1 MKLLKVHV
9 LRGDTTEEEI
19 ILKLE
24 VQRNTETVTVAREVG
39 QVNVVHIL
47 AVTVNLTFIF
57 KLIFNR
63 VYMKIYR
70 LYVMLS
76 NRPEGMDFYL

>member
-47 AVTVNLTFIF
+47 AVTVISNW
-57 KLIFNR
+57 
-63 VYMKIYR
+63 YM
-70 LYVMLS
+70 
-76 NRPEGMDFYL
+76 

>member
-9 LRGDTTEEEI
+9 LRGHTTEEEI

-24 VQRNTETVTVAREVG
+24 VKRNMETVTVAREVG

-47 AVTVNLTFIF
+47 AVTVVSNLYI
-57 KLIFNR
+57 
-63 VYMKIYR
+63 
-70 LYVMLS
+70 
-76 NRPEGMDFYL
+76 

>member
-19 ILKLE
+19 ILELE
-24 VQRNTETVTVAREVG
+24 VKRNTETVTVAREVR

-47 AVTVNLTFIF
+47 AVTVISNLHIST
-57 KLIFNR
+57 
-63 VYMKIYR
+63 
-70 LYVMLS
+70 S
-76 NRPEGMDFYL
+76 

>member
-9 LRGDTTEEEI
+9 LRGHTTEEEI
-19 ILKLE
+19 ILELE

-47 AVTVNLTFIF
+47 AVTVVSN
-57 KLIFNR
+57 
-63 VYMKIYR
+63 
-70 LYVMLS
+70 LYVTL
-76 NRPEGMDFYL
+76 N

>member
-9 LRGDTTEEEI
+9 LRGHTTEEEI
-19 ILKLE
+19 ILELE

-47 AVTVNLTFIF
+47 AVTVISN
-57 KLIFNR
+57 
-63 VYMKIYR
+63 
-70 LYVMLS
+70 LYVTL
-76 NRPEGMDFYL
+76 N

>member
-1 MKLLKVHV
+1 MDIFLLNSPIMKLLKVHV

-47 AVTVNLTFIF
+47 AVTVTLTYI
-57 KLIFNR
+57 
-63 VYMKIYR
+63 
-70 LYVMLS
+70 
-76 NRPEGMDFYL
+76 

>member
-19 ILKLE
+19 ILELE
-24 VQRNTETVTVAREVG
+24 VKRNTETVTVAREVG

-47 AVTVNLTFIF
+47 AVTVISNLYISTTQSLTVTLCCAF
-57 KLIFNR
+57 
-63 VYMKIYR
+63 
-70 LYVMLS
+70 
-76 NRPEGMDFYL
+76 

>member
-19 ILKLE
+19 ILELE
-24 VQRNTETVTVAREVG
+24 VKRNTETVTVAREVR

-47 AVTVNLTFIF
+47 AVTV
-57 KLIFNR
+57 
-63 VYMKIYR
+63 
-70 LYVMLS
+70 LS
-76 NRPEGMDFYL
+76 NLYI

>member
-9 LRGDTTEEEI
+9 LRGHTTEEEI

-24 VQRNTETVTVAREVG
+24 VKRNMETVTVAREVR

-47 AVTVNLTFIF
+47 AVTVISN
-57 KLIFNR
+57 
-63 VYMKIYR
+63 
-70 LYVMLS
+70 LYVTL
-76 NRPEGMDFYL
+76 N

>member
-19 ILKLE
+19 VLELE
-24 VQRNTETVTVAREVG
+24 VQRNTETLTVAREVR

-47 AVTVNLTFIF
+47 AVTVISN
-57 KLIFNR
+57 
-63 VYMKIYR
+63 
-70 LYVMLS
+70 LYVTL
-76 NRPEGMDFYL
+76 N

>member
-9 LRGDTTEEEI
+9 LRGHTTEEEI
-19 ILKLE
+19 ILELE
-24 VQRNTETVTVAREVG
+24 VKRNMETVTVAREVG

-47 AVTVNLTFIF
+47 AVTVISNLYNF

-63 VYMKIYR
+63 VYMKIDID
-70 LYVMLS
+70 
-76 NRPEGMDFYL
+76 RPGGVLPVIL

>member
-63 VYMKIYR
+63 VYMKI
-70 LYVMLS
+70 
-76 NRPEGMDFYL
+76 